1 MILYLYIYIYL
12 FIYYIYID
20 YIYIFLHCIYDKPLY
35 VHKKTELF
43 AKWISGSI
51 CCCLFVSFWSSENW
65 CMFSCLFVVILH
77 DPLVLILACTRDAA
91 RGKKWK
97 GCQARQECENVCSM
111 FHRFPISSLSGFLVD
126 PCCHHIRFPCSCHLT
141 RSRSAKHKRRGDL
154 SSDTKG
160 RAKSTR
166 INPWDHS
173 TCQVGVVRFYHS
185 CSPPP
190 PPPFPPPSGP
200 TLQGSERTGHRW
212 TSTWHLPS
220 SVRTAGP
227 QPGTVRAQWAPLD
240 LNLGPSE
247 LSGHR
252 WTST

>member
-1 MILYLYIYIYL
+1 MDFWVNLLL
-12 FIYYIYID
+12 PVCFVLV
-20 YIYIFLHCIYDKPLY
+20 FWKLMH
-35 VHKKTELF
+35 VQ
-43 AKWISGSI
+43 
-51 CCCLFVSFWSSENW
+51 LFVRRYFAWST
-65 CMFSCLFVVILH
+65 CADPRLH
-77 DPLVLILACTRDAA
+77 AGRCEGKKNGRAA
-91 RGKKWK
+91 RRGKSVRMF
-97 GCQARQECENVCSM
+97 AACSS
-111 FHRFPISSLSGFLVD
+111 FSDSSLSGFLVD

-173 TCQVGVVRFYHS
+173 TCQVRVVRFYHS

>member
-1 MILYLYIYIYL
+1 
-12 FIYYIYID
+12 
-20 YIYIFLHCIYDKPLY
+20 
-35 VHKKTELF
+35 
-43 AKWISGSI
+43 
-51 CCCLFVSFWSSENW
+51 
-65 CMFSCLFVVILH
+65 
-77 DPLVLILACTRDAA
+77 
-91 RGKKWK
+91 
-97 GCQARQECENVCSM
+97 M

-154 SSDTKG
+154 SSDTQG

-173 TCQVGVVRFYHS
+173 TCQVRVVRFYHS

-190 PPPFPPPSGP
+190 PPPSPPPPSGP

-212 TSTWHLPS
+212 TSTSQLSENRWTSTWDCPS
-220 SVRTAGP
+220 SVSTAGP
-227 QPGTVRAQWAPLD
+227 QPGTLRAQWAPLD

-247 LSGHR
+247 LSEHR
-252 WTST
+252 WTSTAR